1 MGRLSMISKWGKR
14 SVWNTHFSLTHHVS
28 ACKVP
33 VAFTIHNRSPILP
46 VRFML
51 YLPSP
56 SPSVPSIASEPSA
69 LIPARFIGNL
79 IFRGTLKS
87 GETHVLNSA
96 VWVYTAGLMSL
107 KGWKLI
113 VETGEVG
120 VDTSGWI
127 PRKIWSKKGSEKV
140 VEIRGI

>member
-1 MGRLSMISKWGKR
+1 
-14 SVWNTHFSLTHHVS
+14 
-28 ACKVP
+28 
-33 VAFTIHNRSPILP
+33 
-46 VRFML
+46 ML

-107 KGWKLI
+107 KGWKSI

>member
-1 MGRLSMISKWGKR
+1 M
-14 SVWNTHFSLTHHVS
+14 
-28 ACKVP
+28 
-33 VAFTIHNRSPILP
+33 AFTIHNRSPILP
-46 VRFML
+46 IRFML

-120 VDTSGWI
+120 MDTSGWI